1 MQMSVNQIFISFVR
15 LLAVWTTAF
24 CVLSLC
30 KRPCFA
36 GWKTVFYT
44 AKGRVLL
51 CGWLSYGMK
60 INGKRLVV
68 AAIWHVFLLFYAV
81 SWRVFG
87 YVFCRMSVEGVLMQ
101 EAQPLNFVSS
111 EGVPSLFWHIV
122 LWLMPDSVCR
132 LKAPPFIIGW
142 DYFMMLLV
150 SVCCQCFLLSDD
162 AFGRFKMCVFN
173 KYLRWRCKKTPKSL
187 QMS

>member
-1 MQMSVNQIFISFVR
+1 M
-15 LLAVWTTAF
+15 
-24 CVLSLC
+24 
-30 KRPCFA
+30 
-36 GWKTVFYT
+36 FYT

-68 AAIWHVFLLFYAV
+68 AAVWHVFLLFYAV

-101 EAQPLNFVSS
+101 ETQPLNFVSS

-122 LWLMPDSVCR
+122 L
-132 LKAPPFIIGW
+132 
-142 DYFMMLLV
+142 
-150 SVCCQCFLLSDD
+150 
-162 AFGRFKMCVFN
+162 
-173 KYLRWRCKKTPKSL
+173 
-187 QMS
+187 